1 MGEIRERPE
10 IQVIGHRVLCESQI
24 AAGTT
29 GHPQDTT
36 QSFNCP
42 PKVEK
47 SIRPSMC
54 LRYWGL
60 DHPRTHFKTFYV
72 KWNCPTHP
80 RNPWIR
86 KLLSFRELKVQFGVF
101 YEIFIFLFNYKF
113 LLHR

>member
-10 IQVIGHRVLCESQI
+10 IQVIGHSVLCESQI

-29 GHPQDTT
+29 GHPQDTA

-60 DHPRTHFKTFYV
+60 ITLGHASR
-72 KWNCPTHP
+72 
-80 RNPWIR
+80 
-86 KLLSFRELKVQFGVF
+86 LSMSNGTA
-101 YEIFIFLFNYKF
+101 
-113 LLHR
+113 